1 MHDNLPTHQKATGEP
16 VDEWR
21 DEPRGFRCGVP
32 LRGSPHRNKWCRGLA
47 RGAPP
52 FFWNRLFRLF
62 FIVLGCAIINTSPLF
77 AEARSEQPYEILLFS
92 SPHCRSCRLVKEDL
106 IPAVSKK
113 YEQRLK
119 IKELDIAQ
127 PGDYLKLLELQDRYN
142 WHPKETST
150 PTIFV
155 DGKFLVGADEIKKYL
170 EIYIDTALSK
180 QGYVPVSLVG
190 SPPDLISRFKL
201 ITPLGV
207 ITAGL
212 IDGINPCAF
221 TVIILF
227 ISFLTLQGYGR
238 LQVLAIGFSFIL
250 AVFIIY
256 LLIGIG
262 CFSFLYQ
269 LKSYWAVVKITYITG
284 ALLCFILAGFSFYD
298 FVKFR
303 CTHKTQDL
311 VLRLPSRL
319 KERIYRIIGLY
330 YRKDKGSAKEPG
342 TLRLIFSAFIVGS
355 FISFFESVCT
365 GQVYLPT
372 IVFVLKTTPLKLRAF
387 SYLLIYNLMFIFPLW
402 LILLFALWGVSS
414 QQFSNFAQRHMGTIK
429 ILMVALFLGLGL
441 FLIRQ

>member
-1 MHDNLPTHQKATGEP
+1 MWSNLLVFLNWLFKFSFILLG
-16 VDEWR
+16 
-21 DEPRGFRCGVP
+21 
-32 LRGSPHRNKWCRGLA
+32 GL
-47 RGAPP
+47 
-52 FFWNRLFRLF
+52 
-62 FIVLGCAIINTSPLF
+62 IINASSLS
-77 AEARSEQPYEILLFS
+77 AEIRSEQPCEIILFS
-92 SPHCRSCRLVKEDL
+92 SPHCRSCQLVKEEI
-106 IPAVSKK
+106 IPGVSKK
-113 YEQRLK
+113 YEQKLK
-119 IKELDIAQ
+119 VQELNLDQ
-127 PGDYLKLLELQDRYN
+127 PDDYSKLLELQDRYN
-142 WHPKETST
+142 WHPRGIST
-150 PTIFV
+150 PIIFV
-155 DGKFLVGADEIKKYL
+155 AGKFLVGSDEIKKYL
-170 EIYIDTALSK
+170 EIYIDTELSRK
-180 QGYVPVSLVG
+180 GYKPVSAAE

-207 ITAGL
+207 IAAGL

-227 ISFLTLQGYGR
+227 ISFLALQGYGR
-238 LQVLAIGFSFIL
+238 PQVLAIGLSFIL